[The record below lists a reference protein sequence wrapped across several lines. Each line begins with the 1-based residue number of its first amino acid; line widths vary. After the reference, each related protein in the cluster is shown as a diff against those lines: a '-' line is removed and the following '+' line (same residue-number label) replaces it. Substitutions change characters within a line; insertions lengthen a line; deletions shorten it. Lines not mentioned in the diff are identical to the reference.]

1 MTDTRTYFDEL
12 VSGACRDL
20 SGDEVLLAGFSGEDT
35 DFVRF
40 NHGAVRQAGS
50 VSQAVASL
58 ELIEGRRHVRAS
70 VQLTL
75 DATIDRPRLDDVIRD
90 LRADLAVVDD
100 DPFLLFNTEV
110 QSSETTGDDDIPD
123 SHAAVSD
130 IRAAAAGR
138 DLVGIYTS
146 GRISQGFAN
155 SLGQRNWFESSTFNF
170 DWTFYLR
177 ADKAAKNNYAGFEWD
192 DDTFA
197 RKIEWSGHQLDAL
210 AREPIDLEPGRYR
223 TFLTPKAIHEVVG
236 LVAYD
241 AFGLRNHRTMRSSLL
256 HMVSEGAT
264 LAPGTRIVE
273 DTAGG
278 VAPNFQE
285 HGFLR
290 PDEVVFVDDGAYR
303 DTLVSP
309 RSAQEYGV
317 ATNGA
322 SNWEYPE
329 SLSISPGGL
338 ASADA
343 IAELGTGLYV
353 NNLHYTNYSDRPAC
367 RVTGLTRFAT
377 FWVEGGE
384 LVAPVNVLRFDDTL
398 YRILGGNLVDRTAD
412 TEVIFDSGT
421 YDGRST
427 MSMRLP
433 GALLEEMR
441 FTL

>member
-1 MTDTRTYFDEL
+1 MSSQAYFD
-12 VSGACRDL
+12 DL
-20 SGDEVLLAGFSGEDT
+20 ITEASQHLTGGEILLANFAGEDT

-40 NHGAVRQAGS
+40 NHGDVRQAGT
-50 VSQAVASL
+50 VTQALVDL
-58 ELIEGRRHVRAS
+58 ELIEGQRHVQAS

-75 DATIDRPRLDDVIRD
+75 DGAMDRHRLDDVLRD
-90 LRADLAVVDD
+90 LRSRVAVVND
-100 DPFLLFNTEV
+100 DPFLLFNTEA
-110 QSSETTGDDDIPD
+110 QSSEVAGGDDIPD
-123 SHAAVSD
+123 SHAAVGE
-130 IRAAAAGR
+130 IRQAAAGR
-138 DLVGIYTS
+138 DLVGIYTA
-146 GRISQGFAN
+146 GRIRQGFAN

-177 ADKAAKNNYAGFEWD
+177 ADKAAKNMYAGFEWD

-197 RKIEWSGHQLDAL
+197 RKIEWSGQQLEAL
-210 AREPIDLEPGRYR
+210 DREPLDLDPGGYRTYLAPAAVHEVIDL
-223 TFLTPKAIHEVVG
+223 V
-236 LVAYD
+236 
-241 AFGLRNHRTMRSSLL
+241 AFGAFGVRDHRTLQTPLL

-264 LAPGTRIVE
+264 LAPGTRISE
-273 DTAGG
+273 HTAGG

-290 PDEVVFVDDGAYR
+290 PDEVIFVDDGKYR

-309 RSAQEYGV
+309 RSAREYDM

-322 SNWEYPE
+322 STWEYPE
-329 SLSISPGGL
+329 SLSISPGRL
-338 ASADA
+338 PASNA
-343 IAELGTGLYV
+343 IEELGTGLYV
-353 NNLHYTNYSDRPAC
+353 GNLHYANYSDRPAC

-398 YRILGGNLVDRTAD
+398 YRMLGDNLVDRTD
-412 TEVIFDSGT
+412 EVEVIFDSST
-421 YDGRST
+421 YERRST
-427 MSMRLP
+427 MSTRLP